1 MLTQDM
7 VFHNSRN
14 PYYRS
19 KIGAIKTGENIT
31 LNLLI
36 KNLAQRDREVKIRFW
51 IVGEGEKII
60 DATRIELL
68 NEKSEIYEATINA
81 PEEGTLVWYYF
92 IIYDDNQTYYYGNNP
107 DELGGVGQLTQNIP
121 PSFQITVYEESKTPD
136 WLYNSVFYQI
146 FPDRFYRTKVK
157 LINKKHAV
165 FHADFENPPLE
176 DRAQGLEE
184 FYGGDLAGIEKNL
197 PYLKELG
204 INTIHLTPITMA
216 DTSHRYD
223 VKDFKTVDDALGTN
237 EDFERL
243 AKKAKDLDIK
253 IFLEGAF
260 SLTSLNSRYFNR
272 DGEYEE
278 LGAYQ
283 SRKSKYYNWF
293 EFTEFPLKFQ
303 ERWGGMPRIRDR
315 NFDFQNFVIN
325 DNDSVLNEWLKL
337 GAAGFRING
346 SDELSDDFMEKFYKA
361 ANEKGA
367 AVIGEVW
374 NDASKQV
381 AYETPRTYLSGRE
394 MDSATNYPLRTI
406 MIDFIMGHI
415 DGVMAYRKLAGLKEN
430 YPATALY
437 SAMNILGSHD
447 TERVNKIFGYEKN
460 IADRRQKLAIL
471 WQFTY
476 PGLPSIYYG
485 DEAGVQASR
494 APFPWNS
501 QHKELLTF
509 YKNCIALRKENPALV
524 TGELTLLHGEGDILA
539 YMRSITGG
547 KDALGK
553 HSENARFIIAIN
565 RANAANCVFLDV
577 FDFTAGKFQN
587 VLTNEEVSV
596 VRGKLKIVLPPLTGV
611 ILKEIKTKRKYPRK
625 AGVLLHPTSL
635 PSPYGVGDFG
645 KNAYKF
651 IDILHKAKQ
660 KIWQILPLG
669 PVDFF
674 GFSPY
679 QSPSAFAGNP
689 LLIDLE
695 DLVER
700 KLLTKKD
707 IETDEPS
714 ETNTAN
720 FDKAWLFKRECLKK
734 AYETFK
740 KKKPADYKEFLDKE
754 QYWLNDFALFQAIK
768 EHYHGESWVK
778 WPKEI
783 RKRDKAILIEIVKKL
798 SADIDFI
805 KFQQYLFQSQ
815 WSKLHKYAN
824 EKGIEILGDMPIFIS
839 HDSADCWAN
848 QDLFDLDEEGAPN
861 TVAGVPP
868 DYFSATGQLWGNP
881 QYNWDAMKAE
891 NYAWWKKRF
900 ERLYEEVDIVRIDHF
915 RGFEAYW
922 EVQGKAKTAING
934 VWKKGPGKPFF
945 DAIHVALGK
954 LPIVAEDLGI
964 ITDEVEELRSACDFP
979 GMQVLHFAL
988 NFTGEARYGFVAPE
1002 NSIVYTG
1009 THDNNTT
1016 CGWYEKELSSEQQ
1029 LALLT
1034 LLGANTASAE
1044 EVTKKLVE
1052 FAYKS
1057 NGRMAIIPLQDVLA
1071 LDSKHRMNIPGT
1083 VGMNWKW
1090 RVTENE
1096 LDSVDVEWLSKLV
1109 EESGR

>member
-1 MLTQDM
+1 MLTQEL

-19 KIGAIKTGENIT
+19 KVGAIKTGENIT

-36 KNLAQRDREVKIRFW
+36 RNKAEKNREVKIRFW
-51 IVGEGEKII
+51 IVGVGEKIV
-60 DATRIELL
+60 DATCIELD
-68 NEKSEIYEATINA
+68 NEDAELYEGTINA
-81 PEEGTLVWYYF
+81 PEEGTLLWYYF
-92 IIYDDNQTYYYGNNP
+92 IINDDEHTYYYGNNP
-107 DELGGVGQLTQNIP
+107 EELGGAGVLSETVP
-121 PSFQITVYEESKTPD
+121 PSFQITVYEETKTPA
-136 WLYNSVFYQI
+136 WLYKSVFYQI

-204 INTIHLTPITMA
+204 INAIHLTPITMA
-216 DTSHRYD
+216 DTAHRYD

-237 EDFERL
+237 EDFKRL
-243 AKKAKDLDIK
+243 AEKAKELGIR

-260 SLTSLNSRYFNR
+260 SLTSLNSRYFNQN
-272 DGEYEE
+272 GEYEE

-293 EFTEFPLKFQ
+293 EFTEFPIKFQ

-315 NFDFQNFVIN
+315 NYDFQDFVIN
-325 DNDSVLNEWLKL
+325 DKDSVLNHWLNL
-337 GAAGFRING
+337 GASGFRING
-346 SDELSDDFMEKFYKA
+346 TDELSTDFTEKFYKA

-394 MDSATNYPLRTI
+394 MDSATNYPFRAVVV
-406 MIDFIMGHI
+406 DFIMGHI
-415 DGVMAYRKLAGLKEN
+415 DGVMTYRKLAALKEN
-430 YPATALY
+430 YPVSALY
-437 SAMNILGSHD
+437 AAMNILGSHD
-447 TERVNKIFGYEKN
+447 TERVNKLFGEDKN
-460 IADRRQKLAIL
+460 IANSRQKLAIL

-494 APFPWNS
+494 SPFPWNKEN
-501 QHKELLTF
+501 KELLDY
-509 YKNCIALRKENPALV
+509 YKKFINLRKDNPALE
-524 TGELTLLHGEGDILA
+524 TGEITLLYGEGDVFA
-539 YMRSITGG
+539 YMRSIEGG
-547 KDALGK
+547 KDVLGK
-553 HSENARFIIAIN
+553 FAENGRFIVAVN
-565 RANAANCVFLDV
+565 RGETENTAYIDV
-577 FDFTAGKFQN
+577 FDFTAGTFQD
-587 VLTNEEVSV
+587 LLGGAKYEVT
-596 VRGKLKIVLPPLTGV
+596 RGKLKITLPPLTGV
-611 ILKEIKTKRKYPRK
+611 LLKELPHKNKYERK

-645 KNAYKF
+645 KSAYKF

-689 LLIDLE
+689 LLIDME

-700 KLLTKKD
+700 KLLTKQD
-707 IETDEPS
+707 IEIESGAEKHSAD
-714 ETNTAN
+714 
-720 FDKAWLFKRECLKK
+720 FDKAWLFKRERLKK
-734 AYETFK
+734 AFK
-740 KKKPADYKEFLDKE
+740 NFGKKPPKDYEKFLE
-754 QYWLNDFALFQAIK
+754 RENYWLKDFALFQAIK
-768 EHYHGESWVK
+768 DHYKGESWVK

-783 RKRDKAILIEIVKKL
+783 GERDKAALVEVAKKL
-798 SADIDFI
+798 EAEIDFI
-805 KFQQYLFQSQ
+805 KFQQYLFDAQ
-815 WSKLHKYAN
+815 WTKLHKYAN
-824 EKGIEILGDMPIFIS
+824 DKGIEILGDMPIFIS

-848 QDLFDLDEEGAPN
+848 QKLFDLDEEGAAN

-881 QYNWDAMKAE
+881 QYNWEAMKAE
-891 NYAWWKKRF
+891 HYAWWKKRF

-922 EVQGKAKTAING
+922 EVQGTAKTAING
-934 VWKKGPGKPFF
+934 EWKKGPGKPFF
-945 DAIHVALGK
+945 DAVRAALGK

-964 ITDEVEELRSACDFP
+964 ITDEVESLRAACDFP
-979 GMQVLHFAL
+979 GMQVLHFAI
-988 NFTGEARYGFVAPE
+988 NFTGEARYGFVSPE

-1016 CGWYEKELSSEQQ
+1016 RGWYERELNSEQQ

-1034 LLGANTASAE
+1034 LLNAQTADSA

-1057 NGRMAIIPLQDVLA
+1057 NGRMAIIPLQDILA
-1071 LDSKHRMNIPGT
+1071 LDSRHRMNIPGT

-1090 RVTENE
+1090 RATTKD
-1096 LDSVDVEWLSKLV
+1096 LDAIDTEWLKKLV
-1109 EESGR
+1109 EDTRR